1 MLLQKKEIVKNG
13 KQSIYD
19 VLLVEL
25 SKSISTSSRIHK
37 KSRYFGLYNNGEKI
51 FKNETNIFVNK
62 LVLISFVESFLEQ
75 R

>member
-1 MLLQKKEIVKNG
+1 METSLFVM
-13 KQSIYD
+13 S
-19 VLLVEL
+19 LLVEL
-25 SKSISTSSRIHK
+25 SKSISTSSRIQK

-51 FKNETNIFVNK
+51 FKKEINILVNR